1 MSRPLKEEVMAK
13 EDLTTIISRALT
25 DEKFRAQLMSDPDK
39 ALAEYKLDEAEEKM
53 VRNLPAD
60 AFDELTMDLED
71 RQSKT
76 GFLGGFSLMGGKD
89 AVDASTVLDLL
100 TKKYGGG

>member
-1 MSRPLKEEVMAK
+1 MSKEA
-13 EDLTTIISRALT
+13 LTTIVSRALT
-25 DEKFRAQLMSDPDK
+25 DEAYRQQLVSDPDA
-39 ALAEYKLDEAEEKM
+39 ALAEYDLDEDEAKI

-71 RQSKT
+71 RQSKS
-76 GFLGGFSLMGGKD
+76 GFLGGLSLMGGKE

-100 TKKYGGG
+100 TKKYGGGG

>member
-1 MSRPLKEEVMAK
+1 MSKETLAA
-13 EDLTTIISRALT
+13 IIHRALT
-25 DEKFRAQLMSDPDK
+25 DEEFRAQLLADPDG
-39 ALAEYKLDEAEEKM
+39 ALAGFELDEAEEKM

-71 RQSKT
+71 RQSKS

-89 AVDASTVLDLL
+89 AVDASSLLDIL
-100 TKKYGGG
+100 TNKYGGK

>member
-1 MSRPLKEEVMAK
+1 MSK

-25 DEKFRAQLMSDPDK
+25 DEEYRAQLLADPDA
-39 ALAEYKLDEAEEKM
+39 ALADYDLDETEEQM

-71 RQSKT
+71 RQSKS
-76 GFLGGFSLMGGKD
+76 GFIGGLSLMGGKD
-89 AVDASTVLDLL
+89 AKDASTILDLL
-100 TKKYGGG
+100 RNKYGGGG